1 MCVVFNKK
9 QLPHGWLHPIVKSDV
24 LDITTKR
31 LRRRGGAHIQ
41 HAVEI
46 ERCQQGETS
55 TPSQAGLDARVNAII
70 VLEHNS
76 TKLSFFKIIN
86 F

>member
-31 LRRRGGAHIQ
+31 LRRGGGAHIQ

-76 TKLSFFKIIN
+76 TKLSFLK
-86 F
+86 